1 MPLQKSYSERI
12 GLPRQRSPWQRSHS
26 HPNNLQPANP
36 KNPIPISE
44 ATKKKLNKFL
54 YNDSKDESAA
64 DKGVDGRGKG
74 VAASALNEQTPSH
87 LRMIGNNATPVTRLD
102 WSDLLEPCSQI
113 PEEDTTISP
122 NDKLLWNNKQD
133 PNAFAT
139 ISPMMPRKGRKR
151 ARSSSPISSPSAD
164 RIATPTVNV
173 KKLAKALK
181 SPHPDPTLELWDRYS
196 LNGQGGQSPASGA
209 ANPILAQL
217 MVSSSPRPS
226 KNQAALVD
234 QENLRRA
241 ASCGFQWPKRRRMEK
256 SKSGSQVS
264 ASQRELEAASKSS
277 LVTALLD
284 SVTSSMQ
291 NQSQED
297 DTETGG
303 MDSPSLKKR
312 QIAPPQNN
320 NSPSRKPK
328 GRLPSPIVSDYGDDD
343 DLDDEFLMLEETM
356 LASQATQATQASQTT
371 ESVAPAGHGTER
383 AVKQEGKKMDKKPA
397 LNEFD
402 DFDDDD
408 FDEADDLLASLELK
422 TPASGKRTTSRTVK
436 TPLKNKT
443 PQKLADLEDE
453 FGDDA
458 FDGDVDFEA
467 VEFAATQAAQQ
478 QDTASTA
485 NKTKIKTIQRYLVTS
500 VLDGEYV
507 DQYNRVSPEKILLI
521 QADGSKSTRTVQLR
535 GSWYDTP
542 AHPDA
547 YVHVIGE
554 FSFKGQCVVDDAHNL
569 LILHPDQLVSATVV
583 ADSFGCTRRA
593 VLQDRVKATSEA
605 SPPLVYGTMLHEIFQ
620 EALLANRFDLGYLS
634 ELIEKNIERHIEDLY
649 TIKMGI
655 AAAKEHLQ
663 SKMTELSYW
672 AKSFVASQP
681 QADAIVEG
689 RNGDKATIAVRKLLD
704 VEEHVWSPMYGLK
717 GNIDATVEVMMTD
730 GKQSQVLTV
739 PFEVKTGKHAN
750 SSHMAQTAL
759 YTLLLS
765 DRYDIDITHGILYYM
780 ETSKTMRIPAIRH
793 ELRHMIMQRNQL
805 ACYIRERS
813 VQLPPMLKSKHMC
826 GKCYA
831 KTSCF
836 IYHRLAD
843 DGNGE
848 TSGMNEK
855 FNEVVKHLTQEHQ
868 EFFIKWE
875 NLLTKEEKEGQKTK
889 RELWT
894 MTSSEREKKSRCF
907 SDVIIEEGSASV
919 DEDNPRIN
927 RFHYTFIKR
936 EPMPDFTF
944 IGSELTVGEP
954 IVVSDED
961 GHYALAI
968 GYITSVRKQRIS
980 VAVDRRLHNA
990 RIRQPGFDELDN
1002 QVFASIMEV
1011 AHEGASVEQSQ
1022 GKIKEPPVRYRLDQ
1036 DEFSNGM
1043 ATVRNNLIQ
1052 MMANDVPAAVRI
1064 RELIVDLEPP
1074 RFKPVATQYTVT
1086 DGESLNVD
1094 QQRAIEKV
1102 MSAQDYALVLGMPGT
1117 GKTTTIAHIIKA
1129 LVSQN
1134 KTVLLTSHTHTAVDN
1149 ILLKLKSDKIP
1160 ILRLGAP
1167 AKVHPDVQH
1176 FAHLAGQPK
1185 KTFEEIKE
1193 AWHGTPIVATTCL
1206 GINHQVFIERSF
1218 DYCIVDEASQ
1228 ITLPICAGPIRLAK
1242 TFVLV
1247 GDHNQ
1252 LPPVVKNEE
1261 ARQGGLDV
1269 SLFKLLSDRHPQS
1282 VVNLEHQYRMCED
1295 IMTLSNTLIYNGRLR
1310 CGTEQLRKMKL
1321 QIPNMESLRQHHHD
1335 PTTIHR
1341 SGAARSFCTGPVPSR
1356 CWLYDLLDAE
1366 ARVRFVDTDT
1376 IRPLVREEA
1385 QGKRIINPAEGQ
1397 IVSQLVESLLTVGV
1411 PATEIG
1417 VMTHYRAQLHLLKDK
1432 LKHFPG
1438 IEMHTTDRFQGR
1450 DKEVIVLSLVRSNEA
1465 CSIGDLL
1472 KDWRRINVAFTRA
1485 KTKLLV
1491 VGSMS
1496 TLKGSGEETML
1507 SKFISLMEDRS
1518 WIYHMPQNALESHCF
1533 ADLSTQLTGFTQR
1546 TPRKSPKRMPAKA
1559 SSTSY
1564 ADKENRKPS
1573 PRRARMGEGMLLK
1586 GKLITRDI
1594 LNEMTDGA
1602 Y

>member
-54 YNDSKDESAA
+54 YKDSNDESAA
-64 DKGVDGRGKG
+64 DRGVDGRGKG
-74 VAASALNEQTPSH
+74 AAAAASALNEQTPSH
-87 LRMIGNNATPVTRLD
+87 LRMIGNSATPVTRLD

-122 NDKLLWNNKQD
+122 NDKLLWDNKRD

-173 KKLAKALK
+173 KKLARALK

-196 LNGQGGQSPASGA
+196 LNGHGGQSPASGA

-284 SVTSSMQ
+284 SVSSSMQ
-291 NQSQED
+291 KQSQED
-297 DTETGG
+297 DTEVGG

-312 QIAPPQNN
+312 QIAPHNN
-320 NSPSRKPK
+320 NSPSRKSK

-356 LASQATQATQASQTT
+356 LASQVTQATQASQTT

-397 LNEFD
+397 LNDFD

-422 TPASGKRTTSRTVK
+422 TPASGKRTTSKTMK

-478 QDTASTA
+478 QGTASTA

-542 AHPDA
+542 AHSDA

-554 FSFKGQCVVDDAHNL
+554 FSSKGQCVVDDAQNL

-634 ELIEKNIERHIEDLY
+634 ELIDKNIERHIEDLY

-843 DGNGE
+843 DGDGE

-1022 GKIKEPPVRYRLDQ
+1022 GKIKEPPIRYRLDQ

-1094 QQRAIEKV
+1094 QRRAIEKV

-1193 AWHGTPIVATTCL
+1193 AWHGTPI
-1206 GINHQVFIERSF
+1206 
-1218 DYCIVDEASQ
+1218 
-1228 ITLPICAGPIRLAK
+1228 

-1310 CGTEQLRKMKL
+1310 CGTEQLRKKKL
-1321 QIPNMESLRQHHHD
+1321 HIPNMESLRQHHHD

-1341 SGAARSFCTGPVPSR
+1341 SGTARSFCTGPVPSR

-1465 CSIGDLL
+1465 CNIGDLL

-1559 SSTSY
+1559 NSTSH
-1564 ADKENRKPS
+1564 ADKENQKPS